1 MFEEYDENLD
11 PLFEWCTALSGV
23 GSLGLS
29 GICTGFADGAG
40 LLFYTWRAACSPIVM
55 RLLWDW

>member
-29 GICTGFADGAG
+29 GMCTGFADGAG
-40 LLFYTWRAACSPIVM
+40 LLFYTWRAACSSIA
-55 RLLWDW
+55 LGLWQD